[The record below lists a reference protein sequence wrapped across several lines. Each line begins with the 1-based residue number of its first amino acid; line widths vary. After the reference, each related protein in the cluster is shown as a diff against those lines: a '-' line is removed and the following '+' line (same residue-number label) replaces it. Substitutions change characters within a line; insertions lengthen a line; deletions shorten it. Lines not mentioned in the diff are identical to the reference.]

1 MAGWDDVPDASAKPA
16 PTANGWDAVPDVKA
30 PALDFQPAK
39 DPKTGQE
46 YPFKIAKG
54 EAPTGGSATIRDDGA
69 INFPGQSN
77 WLFYDPKTQKY
88 APAPSEPWKNKG
100 MISGTIGADAR
111 AESGRNFGIGTER
124 AVNAGLALAQRALP
138 QTTEQAQTDQA
149 AQMTNSQRIAAINAT
164 QRESAKKYQDIGQAA
179 PAMAISMLAPAAG
192 PTFLARALPGAV
204 TFGTATGVTTE
215 GDIADR
221 AKAAGLGAAGAFA
234 GQGIIEM
241 GVPLVGKALGAIGS
255 KLSRWGK
262 TPAVQELLDSLGTK
276 FGGKTPGHAAQDAA
290 WEQYNGAWD
299 KFKQAIAPV
308 DEAAGGAQ
316 MDYSG
321 PIAKLKDI
329 LGVGKKVSPAPME
342 PESKAYLKELLANLK
357 EAASGGGVDS
367 SASGAIDLIKQL
379 GAAQRRLAVKH
390 GETESR
396 VMLNDVRDSILK
408 AMDDSHPDL
417 AGQYA
422 SAREIFKTKVAPLF
436 DKSEGG
442 QFLTQLRDTPKP
454 NDWLASRNQGS
465 LARMKSDEVGI
476 IAKGSSPE
484 PILYSILEA
493 AQKQSNGNP
502 GSFLT
507 SIQKAIP
514 AVEKMASDGTIAPE
528 MLTAFQG
535 LANVSKSAKFS
546 GWLANMGITG
556 AGTAIGGPMA
566 GAGAASASLGLH
578 LKPAYSAPGII
589 WSVMQNPSTRKLLT
603 FAGKLP
609 AGSPE
614 LELIAKEISAKAGQ
628 AAASGLPKNITP
640 LRPQLSPAAGEPDPT
655 VAKN

>member
-16 PTANGWDAVPDVKA
+16 AAAKGWDAVPDVKA
-30 PALDFQPAK
+30 PALDFQPT
-39 DPKTGQE
+39 DYG
-46 YPFKIAKG
+46 FKAAKG
-54 EAPTGGSATIRDDGA
+54 EAPTGGPATIREDGA

-77 WLFYDPKTQKY
+77 WLFYDPKSKQY
-88 APAPSEPWKNKG
+88 APAPSEPWDKKG
-100 MISGTIGADAR
+100 FLSRNLGADA
-111 AESGRNFGIGTER
+111 AMESGRNFGIGTER
-124 AVNAGLALAQRALP
+124 AVNAGLALGQRAIP
-138 QTTEQAQTDQA
+138 SSWQPADQAQTDQA
-149 AQMTNSQRIAAINAT
+149 TQMTNAQRIAAINAT

-179 PAMAISMLAPAAG
+179 PAMAVAGLAPVAG
-192 PTFLARALPGAV
+192 ATFIARALPAAA

-215 GDIADR
+215 GDIGDR
-221 AKAAGLGAAGAFA
+221 AKAAGLGAAGAMA
-234 GQGIIEM
+234 GQGIIEK
-241 GVPLVGKALGAIGS
+241 GVPLVGKGIGAITN
-255 KLSRWGK
+255 KLSKWGK
-262 TPAVQELLDSLGTK
+262 TPAVQELLDSLGSN
-276 FGGKTPGHAAQDAA
+276 FGGKPVGEAAQDAA
-290 WEQYNGAWD
+290 WKQYNGAWD
-299 KFKQAIAPV
+299 EFKAAIAPV
-308 DEAAGGAQ
+308 DEASGGVG

-342 PESKAYLKELLANLK
+342 PESKAYLKELLANLE

-379 GAAQRRLAVKH
+379 GAAQRRLAVRH

-408 AMDDSHPDL
+408 AMDDSHPEL

-454 NDWLASRNQGS
+454 TDWLASRNQGS

-493 AQKQSNGNP
+493 AQKQANGNP

-514 AVEKMASDGTIAPE
+514 AVEKMATDGTIAPE

-535 LANVSKSAKFS
+535 LANVSKSAKFT
-546 GWLANMGITG
+546 GWLANMGVT
-556 AGTAIGGPMA
+556 AVGTAIGGPMA
-566 GAGAASASLGLH
+566 GAGAATASLGLH

-589 WSVMQNPSTRKLLT
+589 WSVMQNPATRKLLA